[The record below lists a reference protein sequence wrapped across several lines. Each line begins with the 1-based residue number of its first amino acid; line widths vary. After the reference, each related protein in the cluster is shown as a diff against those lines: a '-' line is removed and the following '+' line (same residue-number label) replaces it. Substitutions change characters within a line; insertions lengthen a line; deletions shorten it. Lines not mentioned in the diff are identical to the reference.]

1 MKAKKLERMAR
12 ENTNEGTIAKR
23 QLEKIKKQY
32 NIKDYM
38 IFPIFTKEILRHD
51 KNNEL
56 NSSIEILVSKIG
68 AVCGNTIL
76 SNETYDEFI
85 ISFRGNEITIGN
97 SEKII
102 KYIDEFTNDMV
113 ENILS
118 SNLPATKE
126 QAKLDRA
133 SIKVGLV
140 IKITNAIINEI
151 DRIKLVQDKG
161 EEIKDDINDFE
172 LDVNASEENIT
183 LKRELYEK
191 DHVVLAAG
199 MISAL
204 HLIPII
210 KYVKD
215 LLNK

>member
-1 MKAKKLERMAR
+1 
-12 ENTNEGTIAKR
+12 
-23 QLEKIKKQY
+23 LEKIKKQY

-56 NSSIEILVSKIG
+56 NSSVEILVSKIG

-161 EEIKDDINDFE
+161 EEIKDDITDFE

-191 DHVVLAAG
+191 DHVVLAAS